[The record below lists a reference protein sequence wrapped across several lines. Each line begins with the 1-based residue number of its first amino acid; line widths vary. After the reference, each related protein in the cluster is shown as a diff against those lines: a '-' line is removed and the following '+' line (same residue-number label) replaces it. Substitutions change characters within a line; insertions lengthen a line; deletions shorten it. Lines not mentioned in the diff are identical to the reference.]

1 MNRNVTGEGR
11 DVAALDLRIVEIVKV
26 VKNPDLM
33 TVSEQLLDKVRSD
46 KTGAARDENF
56 HRADGKDEAPHEQG
70 ANFS

>member
-1 MNRNVTGEGR
+1 
-11 DVAALDLRIVEIVKV
+11 
-26 VKNPDLM
+26 
-33 TVSEQLLDKVRSD
+33 VRSD